1 MNTIKTFKLNTREYK
16 NLECAA
22 AMLTAFNENGDI
34 WTVERIY
41 FDFGRGWMWDTLVCN
56 HPNGTSY
63 QTCPAAQE
71 RVVMANDPQEMG
83 EAVAYI
89 LKNNF

>member
-1 MNTIKTFKLNTREYK
+1 MNTIKTFKLNTQEYK

-41 FDFGRGWMWDTLVCN
+41 FDLGAGWMWDTLVCR

-71 RVVMANDPQEMG
+71 RVVMASNPQEMG

-89 LKNNF
+89 LKNKF

>member
-1 MNTIKTFKLNTREYK
+1 MGTIKTFKLNTQEYK

-22 AMLTAFNENGDI
+22 AMLTAFNENSDI

-41 FDFGRGWMWDTLVCN
+41 FDLGAEWMWDTLVCR
-56 HPNGTSY
+56 HPNGQSY
-63 QTCPAAQE
+63 QTCPTAQE
-71 RVVMANDPQEMG
+71 RVVMAQTPQEMG

-89 LKNNF
+89 LKNKF

>member
-1 MNTIKTFKLNTREYK
+1 MNTIKTFKSNTREYK

-41 FDFGRGWMWDTLVCN
+41 FDLGQGWMWDTLVCN
-56 HPNGTSY
+56 HPNRTSY

-71 RVVMANDPQEMG
+71 RVVMASDPQEMG